1 MNRQETVIAI
11 AKINRL
17 VKTLYYKIDMDMDLC
32 ITDFEDDISEIA
44 KDTEHVLAYL
54 KKNPIKILAE
64 LIQKMGTMESVDEY
78 INQRN
83 GTIDARI
90 RSSLVLLSKNMSEL
104 QDYCRKIVS
113 KDDPKYPGLVRALA
127 NNKAVRLLRRAVDA
141 KLLNEQFMPEETT
154 SSAQLRVIAFAVG
167 TLLEIPR
174 NQLYVH
180 FEKQWSR
187 ANYRL
192 STTPLPAKR
201 GYEKHQYAMSLYP
214 EVNFEAM
221 SLPSKEIDTFYTD
234 RDQNHIK
241 RLYEDLI
248 SHGYIGHYTSFE
260 ELEGIFDAKRY
271 IRPIEWI
278 QEQRLLGYFVQIAF
292 SKLNTRNIWNKTVC
306 CFSIFGQEPHKGSM
320 CSGFNYIVRKNL
332 LDTYNCELKE
342 IAERFNKD

>member
-1 MNRQETVIAI
+1 MNRQEAVIAI

-17 VKTLYYKIDMDMDLC
+17 VKTLYYKIDMDFDLC
-32 ITDFEDDISEIA
+32 ITDFDDDISE
-44 KDTEHVLAYL
+44 LARKAEEVHAFL

-64 LIQKMGTMESVDEY
+64 LIQKIGTMESVDDY

-83 GTIDARI
+83 CTIDARI
-90 RSSLVLLSKNMSEL
+90 RPSLVLLCKNMSEL
-104 QDYCRKIVS
+104 QDFCRKVVS
-113 KDDPKYPGLVRALA
+113 KEDPKYPGLVRALA
-127 NNKAVRLLRRAVDA
+127 NKKAVQLLKRAIDA
-141 KLLNEQFMPEETT
+141 KLLNEHFMPEEST

-167 TLLEIPR
+167 TLLKIPK

-180 FEKQWSR
+180 FEKQWNR
-187 ANYRL
+187 PNYRL
-192 STTPLPAKR
+192 STISLPLKH
-201 GYEKHQYAMSLYP
+201 GYEKHRFAMSLYP

-234 RDQNHIK
+234 RDQMHIK

-248 SHGYIGHYTSFE
+248 THGFIAHYTSLE
-260 ELEGIFDAKRY
+260 EFEGIFNTKNY
-271 IRPIEWI
+271 IRPIDWI

-306 CFSIFGQEPHKGSM
+306 CFSIFGNEPHKGSL
-320 CSGFNYIVRKNL
+320 CSGYTKLVRMNL
-332 LDTYNCELKE
+332 VDTYNYELKE